1 MYQVTPT
8 FFASDLEGVLIPE
21 IWIAVAEKTGIQEL
35 FLTTR
40 EIADYDVLMKM
51 RLEKLSQAGLKMADV
66 ETIID
71 GMDALPG
78 AVEFVQWVRERS
90 QFVIITDSFYQFIAP
105 FMRKLNLPSVF
116 AHTLQVAADGTI
128 TGYQLRLQQGK
139 RKAVNALQS
148 IGFRVL
154 ATGDSYNDTA
164 MLTQANLGVLFDP
177 PANVAAEFPQ
187 FPIATSY
194 ADLKA
199 HAEPF
204 FLGAK

>member
-51 RLEKLSQAGLKMADV
+51 RLEKLNQAGLTITDIEA
-66 ETIID
+66 IID
-71 GMDALPG
+71 SMDPLPG
-78 AVEFVQWVRERS
+78 AAEFVQWVRERS

-105 FMRKLNLPSVF
+105 FMHKLKLPTVF
-116 AHTLQVAADGTI
+116 AHTLQIDSYGKV
-128 TGYQLRLQQGK
+128 TGYRLRMEHSK
-139 RKAVNALQS
+139 RLAVDALQS
-148 IGFRVL
+148 IGYRVM

-164 MLTQANLGVLFDP
+164 MLSHADLGVLFNP
-177 PANVAAEFPQ
+177 PPNVVAEFPHL
-187 FPIATSY
+187 PVATSY
-194 ADLKA
+194 EDLKN
-199 HAEPF
+199 HAELF
-204 FLGAK
+204 FLGK

>member
-21 IWIAVAEKTGIQEL
+21 IWIAVAEKTGIEEL

-51 RLEKLSQAGLKMADV
+51 RLEKLSQSGLKMADL

-71 GMDALPG
+71 GMDPLPG
-78 AVEFVQWVRERS
+78 AVDFVQWVRERS

-116 AHTLQVAADGTI
+116 AHTLQVASDGTI

-139 RKAVNALQS
+139 RKAVDALQS

-164 MLTQANLGVLFDP
+164 MLTQADSGVLFDP

-194 ADLKA
+194 ADLKT

-204 FLGAK
+204 FLGA